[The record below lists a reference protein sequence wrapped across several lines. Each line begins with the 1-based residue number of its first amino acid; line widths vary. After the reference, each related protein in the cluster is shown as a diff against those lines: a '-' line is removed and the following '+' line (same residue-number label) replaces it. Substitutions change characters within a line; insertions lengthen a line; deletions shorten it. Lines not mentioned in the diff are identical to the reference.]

1 LADFQTLSRN
11 QTSASQINFT
21 RNAGDNFMNIS
32 ILLMQQIVQL
42 FLMIFMGYLIVKTG
56 LVRDDDSKVLSKII
70 LYLIVP
76 CVIINAFQ
84 VDYTTDTVK
93 GLLIAFAASVM
104 TQVILLVV
112 ISVAGKLLHLN
123 EVEVASVYY
132 SNSGNLIVPIVTFI
146 LGQEW
151 VLYGCVFM
159 SVQLVFLWTHCKK
172 IISREASYDWKKIIL
187 NINMISIFIGVIL
200 FFTGIRLPEII
211 GNTLASVGTMIGPA
225 SMIVTGML
233 FAGMNLKQIFAN
245 KRVYFITF
253 LRLIVVPLIALV
265 LIKLSNLASFSADGN
280 KIMLIVFLA
289 IITPSA
295 STVTQMCQVYGNDS
309 RYASAINVMTTL
321 LSIITMPVMVMLFQM
336 IM

>member
-1 LADFQTLSRN
+1 
-11 QTSASQINFT
+11 
-21 RNAGDNFMNIS
+21 MNIS

-93 GLLIAFAASVM
+93 GLLIAFAASVL
-104 TQVILLVV
+104 TQVVLLIV
-112 ISVAGKLLHLN
+112 ISAAGKLLHLN

-172 IISREASYDWKKIIL
+172 IISREASYDWKKILL
-187 NINMISIFIGVIL
+187 NINMISIFIGVVL
-200 FFTGIRLPEII
+200 FFTKIFLPEII

-253 LRLIVVPLIALV
+253 LRLIAVPLIALV

-280 KIMLIVFLA
+280 KIMLIA
-289 IITPSA
+289 
-295 STVTQMCQVYGNDS
+295 Y
-309 RYASAINVMTTL
+309 R
-321 LSIITMPVMVMLFQM
+321 LSGDHHSICLYSNADVSGLWK
-336 IM
+336 